1 MVFLTPCPKNNKF
14 PSVIGKATTADK
26 LIRTPSARVYGG
38 SAALGW
44 TAFVQPAKLFSRIMC
59 GRYSAAGTLSELAKL
74 IDFVCRAPFFAPR
87 YNIAP
92 RQQAPVILL
101 ENGEPTLKLMRWGL
115 IPGWAKDESI
125 GDKLINARAETIS
138 EKTSFKKPF
147 EFQRCLV
154 VADGF
159 YEWQL

>member
-1 MVFLTPCPKNNKF
+1 
-14 PSVIGKATTADK
+14 
-26 LIRTPSARVYGG
+26 
-38 SAALGW
+38 
-44 TAFVQPAKLFSRIMC
+44 MC